1 MSWTNPFA
9 GLQVLIVGDVMV
21 DAYWYGSVHRISPEA
36 PVPVVDITG
45 KESRLGG
52 AANVALNIR
61 SMEAAP
67 FLCTVIG
74 EDEAGDTFL
83 RLCEESGMPTAGI
96 IRRKNR
102 PTTVKTRIM
111 GNQQQ
116 LMRLDEEQTQPID
129 EVTSMELEERFASLL
144 PNADVVI
151 FEDYD
156 KGVLHPT
163 NIQRLVNLCKERGV
177 PTTVDPKKVNFNAF
191 HGVSLFK
198 PNWKELREG
207 LHLSQTEVTLEVLKM
222 AADRLRQEQGIERLF
237 ITLSEKGVFLDDGKE
252 SHLIPA
258 HIRKIADVSGAGDTV
273 ISIASLALSLG
284 WPSEKIAQLSNLAGG
299 LVCEEVG
306 VVPIQK
312 EIFFAE
318 AQEFNIL

>member
-1 MSWTNPFA
+1 MGLNNPFA
-9 GLQVLIVGDVMV
+9 GLNVLIVGDVMV
-21 DAYWYGSVHRISPEA
+21 DAYWHGNVHRISPEA
-36 PVPVVDITG
+36 PVPVVDISG

-61 SMEAAP
+61 SMQASP

-74 EDEAGDTFL
+74 EDEAGETFL
-83 RLCEESGMPTAGI
+83 KLCRESGMPVDGI
-96 IRRKNR
+96 IQRKNR

-129 EVTSMELEERFASLL
+129 SETSKELEQRFLNLL
-144 PNADVVI
+144 PKAQVVI

-156 KGVLHPT
+156 KGVLHPGII
-163 NIQRLVNLCKERGV
+163 NSLIKHCRERGI

-207 LHLSQTEVTLEVLKM
+207 LHLKQLEVTLEGLKE
-222 AADRLRQEQGIERLF
+222 AAERLRREQGIERLF
-237 ITLSEKGVFLDDGKE
+237 ITLSEKGVFLDDGLS
-252 SHLIPA
+252 SHLISA
-258 HIRKIADVSGAGDTV
+258 HIRKIVDVSGAGDTV
-273 ISIASLALSLG
+273 ISIASLALALG
-284 WPSEKIAQLSNLAGG
+284 WESEKIARISNLAGG

-306 VVPIQK
+306 VVPIMMEK
-312 EIFFAE
+312 LFAE
-318 AQEFNIL
+318 ATELNIL

>member
-1 MSWTNPFA
+1 MGLNNPFA
-9 GLQVLIVGDVMV
+9 GLNVLIVGDVMV
-21 DAYWYGSVHRISPEA
+21 DAYWHGSVHRISPEA
-36 PVPVVDITG
+36 PVPVVDISG

-61 SMEAAP
+61 SMQASP

-74 EDEAGDTFL
+74 EDEAGETFL
-83 RLCEESGMPTAGI
+83 KLCRESGMPVDGI
-96 IRRKNR
+96 IQRKNR
-102 PTTVKTRIM
+102 LTTVKTRIM

-116 LMRLDEEQTQPID
+116 LMRLDEEQTQTID
-129 EVTSMELEERFASLL
+129 ADTSKELEQRFLNLL
-144 PNADVVI
+144 PKAQVVI

-156 KGVLHPT
+156 KGVLHPGII
-163 NIQRLVNLCKERGV
+163 NQLIKHCRERGI

-207 LHLSQTEVTLEVLKM
+207 LHLNQSEVTLEGLKG
-222 AADRLRQEQGIERLF
+222 AAEQLRRDQGIERLF
-237 ITLSEKGVFLDDGKE
+237 ITLSEKGVFLDDGLA

-258 HIRKIADVSGAGDTV
+258 HIRKIVDVSGAGDTV
-273 ISIASLALSLG
+273 ISIASLALALG
-284 WPSEKIAQLSNLAGG
+284 WESEKIARISNLAGG

-306 VVPIQK
+306 VVPIMMEK
-312 EIFFAE
+312 LFAE
-318 AQEFNIL
+318 ATELDIL